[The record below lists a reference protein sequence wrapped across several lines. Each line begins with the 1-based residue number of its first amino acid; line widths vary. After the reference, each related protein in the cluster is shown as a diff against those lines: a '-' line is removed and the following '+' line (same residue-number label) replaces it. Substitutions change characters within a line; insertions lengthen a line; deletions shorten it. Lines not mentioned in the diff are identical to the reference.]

1 MRRLVLLLL
10 PLLLLGT
17 TTGPPSYAG
26 DGATDRRPV
35 RALITFDKDAQHPW
49 DSRVVWRAYRQD
61 PDDTW
66 EMTERREW
74 RAGSG
79 FGGPDTT
86 HECVRNRGWLPNG
99 RYSFVQH
106 DDYAGSLIHGRVF
119 FLGAKAC
126 RNGTVRRDLFIHT
139 ETGAGNQQCA
149 DTKGDQICRWEWP
162 KINDYRSAGCI
173 KMAPRDL
180 LALTRHFHR
189 YFDAGVRYARHR
201 VQVKVI
207 P

>member
-1 MRRLVLLLL
+1 MRAQPGLAAQR
-10 PLLLLGT
+10 PLLLR
-17 TTGPPSYAG
+17 PA
-26 DGATDRRPV
+26 RRL
-35 RALITFDKDAQHPW
+35 R
-49 DSRVVWRAYRQD
+49 RQPD
-61 PDDTW
+61 PRPGVLP
-66 EMTERREW
+66 RRQ
-74 RAGSG
+74 G
-79 FGGPDTT
+79 
-86 HECVRNRGWLPNG
+86 LP
-99 RYSFVQH
+99 H
-106 DDYAGSLIHGRVF
+106 
-119 FLGAKAC
+119 
-126 RNGTVRRDLFIHT
+126 GTVRHDLFIHT

>member
-49 DSRVVWRAYRQD
+49 DSRVVWRAWRQD
-61 PDDTW
+61 PDGTW
-66 EMTERREW
+66 EMTEHREW

-99 RYSFVQH
+99 RYSFVQR

-126 RNGTVRRDLFIHT
+126 RTARSGTTCSSTPRPAPATSSARTRRAT
-139 ETGAGNQQCA
+139 
-149 DTKGDQICRWEWP
+149 
-162 KINDYRSAGCI
+162 RSAAGSGRRSTTT
-173 KMAPRDL
+173 APQAASRWRR
-180 LALTRHFHR
+180 ATSWR
-189 YFDAGVRYARHR
+189 
-201 VQVKVI
+201 
-207 P
+207 